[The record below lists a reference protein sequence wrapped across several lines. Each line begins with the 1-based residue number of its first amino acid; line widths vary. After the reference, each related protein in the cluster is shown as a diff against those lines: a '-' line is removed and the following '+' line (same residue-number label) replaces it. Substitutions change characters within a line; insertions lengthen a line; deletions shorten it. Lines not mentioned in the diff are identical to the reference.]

1 LRKDPIGLAGG
12 LNLFTYVGNNP
23 ILHIDEKGLYV
34 IICRRMAFLED
45 YGRKNKK
52 WIIRPHSYIY
62 VNGGIFSWHPE
73 ALGGI
78 TFEENPENNECRE
91 VLCCEEEQ
99 IKFENCV
106 IKKIYEDI
114 RKEGNFY
121 LPWVRDCTTWAENL
135 VESCWNSVC
144 SMCECEN
151 EKIEKKH

>member
-1 LRKDPIGLAGG
+1 
-12 LNLFTYVGNNP
+12 
-23 ILHIDEKGLYV
+23 
-34 IICRRMAFLED
+34 MAE
-45 YGRKNKK
+45 G
-52 WIIRPHSYIY
+52 H
-62 VNGGIFSWHPE
+62 
-73 ALGGI
+73 
-78 TFEENPENNECRE
+78 
-91 VLCCEEEQ
+91 
-99 IKFENCV
+99 V